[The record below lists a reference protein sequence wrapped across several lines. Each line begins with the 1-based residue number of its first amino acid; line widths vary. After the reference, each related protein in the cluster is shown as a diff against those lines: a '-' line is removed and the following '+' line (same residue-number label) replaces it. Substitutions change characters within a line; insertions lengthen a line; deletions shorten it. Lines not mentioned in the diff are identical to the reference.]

1 MHLGEVKGI
10 ITNFIDEH
18 LITVGSDKNIIVT
31 EISTNKTLFKVPNAH
46 VAFITAIVKVKENS
60 FFTAGADG
68 FVKLWEWRDKEICLV
83 GQAKLHSSPITFLGF
98 LEKYNLLITSS
109 EDG

>member
-1 MHLGEVKGI
+1 MVLWNLEKKSLERVFQRMHLGEVKGI

-18 LITVGSDKNIIVT
+18 LITVGTDKNIIVT

-46 VAFITAIVKVKENS
+46 TSFITAIVKVKENS

-83 GQAKLHSSPITFLGF
+83 G
-98 LEKYNLLITSS
+98 
-109 EDG
+109 